1 MQRNYDTFCLLPE
14 TLSQSEIKQHNRFC
28 KVPLD
33 IMDRPCDQ
41 IPMNKIYLYYAWYYE
56 KLKLWRGRFGNKR
69 DRKVNLPWYLLSVH

>member
-1 MQRNYDTFCLLPE
+1 
-14 TLSQSEIKQHNRFC
+14 
-28 KVPLD
+28 
-33 IMDRPCDQ
+33 MDRPCDQ